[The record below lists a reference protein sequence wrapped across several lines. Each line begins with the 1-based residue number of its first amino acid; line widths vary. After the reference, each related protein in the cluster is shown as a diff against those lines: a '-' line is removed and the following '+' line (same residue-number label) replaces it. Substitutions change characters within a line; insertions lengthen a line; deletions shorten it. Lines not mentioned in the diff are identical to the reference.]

1 MWYTYMYYMQV
12 QRWSSPYFHTFS
24 LLFYAIDKIIDKLEK
39 TFKSSQ
45 RTVDYLHCK
54 NLQFLKSY
62 FELFNYRAEPTL

>member
-1 MWYTYMYYMQV
+1 MYYIFALH
-12 QRWSSPYFHTFS
+12 SAFFIPGLCFS
-24 LLFYAIDKIIDKLEK
+24 AIDKIIDKFEK